1 MEKKAYAVYNALERV
16 LSFYYDELKK
26 HRRKFGIFVIEP
38 IENAGWRAYAK
49 EIEKVVFDES
59 FAEYDG
65 LESTMKWFMDCE
77 KLKEI
82 AGIKNLKTDNVVNM
96 SGMFWNCSSL
106 VSLDLST
113 FNTEKVHSMG
123 WMFSG
128 CTELSKLDVSSFN
141 TKNVTFMGDMFS
153 FCVSLEKLDLSNFN
167 IDKVNYMNGM
177 FTNCPLLKIV
187 DII

>member
-65 LESTMKWFMDCE
+65 LESTMKRFFFA
-77 KLKEI
+77 LVI
-82 AGIKNLKTDNVVNM
+82 ATYM
-96 SGMFWNCSSL
+96 SLLSS
-106 VSLDLST
+106 S
-113 FNTEKVHSMG
+113 
-123 WMFSG
+123 
-128 CTELSKLDVSSFN
+128 VSS
-141 TKNVTFMGDMFS
+141 TLWT
-153 FCVSLEKLDLSNFN
+153 DL
-167 IDKVNYMNGM
+167 
-177 FTNCPLLKIV
+177 
-187 DII
+187 